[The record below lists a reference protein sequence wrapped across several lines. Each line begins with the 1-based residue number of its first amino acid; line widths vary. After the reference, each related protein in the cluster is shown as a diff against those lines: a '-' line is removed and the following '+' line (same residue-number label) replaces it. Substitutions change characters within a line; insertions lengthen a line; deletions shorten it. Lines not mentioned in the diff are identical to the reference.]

1 MAQTTAILYSI
12 IGGITV
18 LGGFGVIV
26 ALIAMAKS
34 SARG

>member
-12 IGGITV
+12 IGTITV
-18 LGGFGVIV
+18 LGGFGAI
-26 ALIAMAKS
+26 AAMIAMAKS